1 MTWDKIVK
9 SVLGMVDQDI
19 HYAQS
24 AKRKTKGPVLKKET
38 TEALKTIVR
47 IAETRMTNFFL
58 HLPFIAINWVNLS
71 KRRPEIVSLYK
82 RYYGTHHAGP
92 HRRRLP
98 AQHFH

>member
-1 MTWDKIVK
+1 MK

-47 IAETRMTNFFL
+47 IAETRMTNFFS
-58 HLPFIAINWVNLS
+58 PS
-71 KRRPEIVSLYK
+71 S
-82 RYYGTHHAGP
+82 
-92 HRRRLP
+92 
-98 AQHFH
+98 FHCH